1 MDFKL
6 NKVNKP
12 IFELNFSS
20 LVSIILVLFVGL
32 KLGGIINWSW
42 WWVLSPI
49 WLPWVLF
56 FCAWLVIWVMAH
68 LLLKGFNKYNKSNWK

>member
-1 MDFKL
+1 MNFKL

-32 KLGGIINWSW
+32 KLLGIINWSW

-56 FCAWLVIWVMAH
+56 FLAYFIIKIMAY
-68 LLLKGFNKYNKSNWK
+68 LLIGHNKNYYK